1 MQMCKPHTLNQRPL
15 IPDPKFV
22 WSRPV
27 AGTNATTAQTVQLAK
42 TPLGEPFFAPWS
54 WSQNLMVLVPNGV
67 AGSGSCGLRGKG
79 LTFKVYPGLGF
90 AIFELLL
97 GCGVEAPGLRLV
109 Y

>member
-1 MQMCKPHTLNQRPL
+1 
-15 IPDPKFV
+15 
-22 WSRPV
+22 
-27 AGTNATTAQTVQLAK
+27 
-42 TPLGEPFFAPWS
+42 
-54 WSQNLMVLVPNGV
+54 MVLVPNGV

-79 LTFKVYPGLGF
+79 LTFKVYLGLGF